1 MNTSTLEGLLGM
13 IVFGQNADTLE
24 GMQYTAAR
32 LRQAAALLE
41 YRYAVERRFAA
52 EQEQAKA
59 DDSQQGEPLAPKP
72 KRQRGRPAKAAN
84 GQAPH
89 DPPPAGADPLFQTA
103 DSAATP

>member
-13 IVFGQNADTLE
+13 IVFGLHADTPE
-24 GMQYTAAR
+24 GMQYTAIR

-41 YRYAVERRFAA
+41 YRYAVERRFDA
-52 EQEQAKA
+52 EQAQAKA
-59 DDSQQGEPLAPKP
+59 DRGEPLAPKP
-72 KRQRGRPAKAAN
+72 KRNRGRPAKAAN

-89 DPPPAGADPLFQTA
+89 DPPPGFADPLFQTA